1 MAIYTDMQHVFQSR
15 TLKPRYARV
24 QSTPQAVRLDPSWD
38 PTTADI
44 FPGTVMSRLGDG
56 KVTVCDGVKAPAGL
70 SYNWCAP
77 AYGIDEIRR
86 GGQLDMSMVV
96 MGPDAIWAV
105 YAPAFDTEADWA
117 GAAADLEAGKPVYL
131 KANAKGLLTLEDDQN
146 TQTANSVCRLIG
158 VEGQSCI
165 VVAGLL

>member
-1 MAIYTDMQHVFQSR
+1 MAIYADLNHVFQSR

-24 QSTPQAVRLDPSWD
+24 QSTPQAVTLDPAYD
-38 PTTADI
+38 VAKGDI
-44 FPGTVMSRLGDG
+44 FPGTVMTRLADN
-56 KVTVCDGVKAPAGL
+56 KVTVCDGTTAPAGL

-86 GGQLDMSMVV
+86 GGSLDMSMVV

-105 YAPAFDTEADWA
+105 YSPAFDEGMDLASA
-117 GAAADLEAGKPVYL
+117 KADLEAGKAVYL
-131 KANAKGLLTLEDDQN
+131 KADARGRLTLEADRN
-146 TQTANSVCRLIG
+146 TQTANTACRLVG

>member
-1 MAIYTDMQHVFQSR
+1 MQHVFQSR

-24 QSTPQAVRLDPSWD
+24 QSTPQAVRLDPAWD
-38 PTTADI
+38 AASGDI
-44 FPGTVMSRLGDG
+44 FPGTVMSRIGDG

-105 YAPAFDTEADWA
+105 YAPAFDVEADFTA
-117 GAAADLEAGKPVYL
+117 AAADLEAGKTVYL
-131 KANAKGLLTLEDDQN
+131 KSNARGLLTPEDDRQ
-146 TQTANSVCRLIG
+146 TQTANTVCRLIG

-165 VVAGLL
+165 LVAGLL